1 VCQSVRE
8 DISGTTYA
16 IFTKFLCMLLMA
28 VALSSSGRLT
38 KSQREGAI
46 LGVFFPNDK
55 ALYGLYS
62 GMNCT
67 TTDRFRLK
75 LLIYRKV
82 GQNLISYN

>member
-1 VCQSVRE
+1 
-8 DISGTTYA
+8 
-16 IFTKFLCMLLMA
+16 
-28 VALSSSGRLT
+28 
-38 KSQREGAI
+38 